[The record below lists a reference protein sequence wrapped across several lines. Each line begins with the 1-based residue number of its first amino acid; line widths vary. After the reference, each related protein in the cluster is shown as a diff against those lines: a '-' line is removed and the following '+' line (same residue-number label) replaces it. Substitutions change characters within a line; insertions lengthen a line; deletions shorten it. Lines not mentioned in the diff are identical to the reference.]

1 MSIDRA
7 GMKTQHFANIRK
19 PALAPSCPPLTTPL
33 WKAVLLGSSLYIHD
47 ETKQICVI
55 LNNNPLS
62 MVICSEITV
71 QNRKM
76 RLEISLLKSNLYQI
90 KRRRRR
96 KKMQYT
102 IPNALFWFNNIPT
115 TMFLNSIDVKNVS
128 LTYATKASLIKYIY
142 LQLFA
147 KVLSKIF
154 PCSSHFLYQRWHL
167 IV

>member
-7 GMKTQHFANIRK
+7 GMKTQHFANIWK

-62 MVICSEITV
+62 MVICSEIIV

-96 KKMQYT
+96 KKKCCIQYQM
-102 IPNALFWFNNIPT
+102 LFFDLQYPYNY
-115 TMFLNSIDVKNVS
+115 VS
-128 LTYATKASLIKYIY
+128 KLYWCEKRISY
-142 LQLFA
+142 L
-147 KVLSKIF
+147 
-154 PCSSHFLYQRWHL
+154 CD
-167 IV
+167 

>member
-1 MSIDRA
+1 
-7 GMKTQHFANIRK
+7 MKIQHFVNIWK

-62 MVICSEITV
+62 MVICSEIIV

-76 RLEISLLKSNLYQI
+76 KLEISLLKSNLYQI

-96 KKMQYT
+96 KKK
-102 IPNALFWFNNIPT
+102 NAVYNTKCSFLIYNIPT
-115 TMFLNSIDVKNVS
+115 TMFLNYIDVKNVS

-142 LQLFA
+142 LQFFA
-147 KVLSKIF
+147 TVLSKIF

-167 IV
+167 LV

>member
-1 MSIDRA
+1 
-7 GMKTQHFANIRK
+7 MKTQHFANIWK

-62 MVICSEITV
+62 MVICSEIIV

-76 RLEISLLKSNLYQI
+76 RLEISLLKSNLCQI

-96 KKMQYT
+96 KKKMLYT

-115 TMFLNSIDVKNVS
+115 TMFLNYIDVKNVS

-142 LQLFA
+142 LQFFA
-147 KVLSKIF
+147 TVLSKIF

-167 IV
+167 LV

>member
-1 MSIDRA
+1 
-7 GMKTQHFANIRK
+7 MKTQHFANIWK

-62 MVICSEITV
+62 MVICSEIIV

-96 KKMQYT
+96 KKK
-102 IPNALFWFNNIPT
+102 NAVYNTKCSFLIYNIPT
-115 TMFLNSIDVKNVS
+115 TMFLNYIDVKNVS

-142 LQLFA
+142 LQFFA
-147 KVLSKIF
+147 TVLSKIF

-167 IV
+167 LV

>member
-1 MSIDRA
+1 
-7 GMKTQHFANIRK
+7 MKIQHFVNIWK

-33 WKAVLLGSSLYIHD
+33 WKAVFLGSSLYIHD

-76 RLEISLLKSNLYQI
+76 RLEIFLLKSNLYQI

-96 KKMQYT
+96 KKKAVYNT
-102 IPNALFWFNNIPT
+102 KCSFLIYNIPT
-115 TMFLNSIDVKNVS
+115 TMFLNYIDVKNVS
-128 LTYATKASLIKYIY
+128 LTYATKASLTKYIY
-142 LQLFA
+142 LQFFA
-147 KVLSKIF
+147 TVLSKIF

-167 IV
+167 LV